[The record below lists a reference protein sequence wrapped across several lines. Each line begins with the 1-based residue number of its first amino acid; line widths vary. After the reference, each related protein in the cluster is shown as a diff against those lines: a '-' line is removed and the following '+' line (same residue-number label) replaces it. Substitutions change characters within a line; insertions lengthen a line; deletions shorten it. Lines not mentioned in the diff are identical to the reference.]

1 MALSLWL
8 SLALVCMMG
17 AMSPGPSL
25 AVVLK
30 HSLSGGMK
38 NGMLAALSHGFG
50 VGLYA
55 AASLLGLGAL
65 MLQFP
70 TVYQFLVYLGAAYL
84 AYLGL
89 KILFSKPNDSELN
102 IQQSD
107 MSSSKALQDGFA
119 IAFLNPK
126 LAIFFLALFSQFI
139 DPENLTLNIGVIM
152 CLTVFVIDTGWYL
165 LVALLTEVSKKRFGF
180 TKSSP
185 WLDKI
190 LAVVFIGLAIRAVSY
205 THLRAH
211 ET

>member
-89 KILFSKPNDSELN
+89 KILFSKPNDSVLN
-102 IQQSD
+102 VQQSEV
-107 MSSSKALQDGFA
+107 SSSKALQDGFA

-165 LVALLTEVSKKRFGF
+165 LVALLTEMSNKRFGF
-180 TKSSP
+180 TKQNI
-185 WLDKI
+185 WLDR
-190 LAVVFIGLAIRAVSY
+190 LLGAVFIALAIKVVIGF
-205 THLRAH
+205 
-211 ET
+211 

>member
-1 MALSLWL
+1 MALSLWF

-30 HSLSGGMK
+30 HSLNGGMK

-70 TVYQFLVYLGAAYL
+70 TVYQLLVYLGAAYL

-89 KILFSKPNDSELN
+89 KILFSKSNDSEL
-102 IQQSD
+102 QVQKSAV
-107 MSSSKALQDGFA
+107 SSSKALQDGFA

-139 DPENLTLNIGVIM
+139 DPENLTLNIGIIM
-152 CLTVFVIDTGWYL
+152 CLTVFLIDTGWYL
-165 LVALLTEVSKKRFGF
+165 LVALLTDVSKKRFGF
-180 TKSSP
+180 TKQNI
-185 WLDKI
+185 WLDR
-190 LAVVFIGLAIRAVSY
+190 LLGAVFITLAIKVVIGI
-205 THLRAH
+205 
-211 ET
+211 

>member
-89 KILFSKPNDSELN
+89 KILFSKPSDSELH

-107 MSSSKALQDGFA
+107 VSSSKALQDGFA

-180 TKSSP
+180 TKQNI
-185 WLDKI
+185 WLDR
-190 LAVVFIGLAIRAVSY
+190 LLGAVFIALAIKVVIGF
-205 THLRAH
+205 
-211 ET
+211 

>member
-1 MALSLWL
+1 MALSLWF

-30 HSLSGGMK
+30 HSLNGGMK
-38 NGMLAALSHGFG
+38 NGMLAALSHGFC

-89 KILFSKPNDSELN
+89 KILFSKPNDSEL
-102 IQQSD
+102 QVQKSAV
-107 MSSSKALQDGFA
+107 SSSKALQDGFA

-139 DPENLTLNIGVIM
+139 DPENLTLNIGIIM
-152 CLTVFVIDTGWYL
+152 CLTVFLIDTGWYL
-165 LVALLTEVSKKRFGF
+165 LVALLTEMSKKRFGF
-180 TKSSP
+180 TKQNV
-185 WLDKI
+185 WLDR
-190 LAVVFIGLAIRAVSY
+190 LLGMVFIALAIKVVIGF
-205 THLRAH
+205 
-211 ET
+211 

>member
-1 MALSLWL
+1 MVLSLWL

-55 AASLLGLGAL
+55 VASLLGLGAL

-180 TKSSP
+180 TKQNI
-185 WLDKI
+185 WLDR
-190 LAVVFIGLAIRAVSY
+190 LLGAVFIALAIKVVIGF
-205 THLRAH
+205 
-211 ET
+211 

>member
-1 MALSLWL
+1 MALSLWF

-30 HSLSGGMK
+30 HSLNGGMK

-89 KILFSKPNDSELN
+89 KILFSKPNDSELQ
-102 IQQSD
+102 IQKSAE
-107 MSSSKALQDGFA
+107 SSSKALQDGFA

-139 DPENLTLNIGVIM
+139 DPENLTLNIGIIM

-165 LVALLTEVSKKRFGF
+165 LVALLTDVSKKRFGF
-180 TKSSP
+180 TKQNV
-185 WLDKI
+185 WLDR
-190 LAVVFIGLAIRAVSY
+190 LLGMVFIALAIKVVIGF
-205 THLRAH
+205 
-211 ET
+211 

>member
-180 TKSSP
+180 TKQNI
-185 WLDKI
+185 WLDR
-190 LAVVFIGLAIRAVSY
+190 LLGAVFIALVIKVVIGL
-205 THLRAH
+205 
-211 ET
+211 

>member
-1 MALSLWL
+1 MALSLWF

-30 HSLSGGMK
+30 HSLNGGMK

-70 TVYQFLVYLGAAYL
+70 TVYQLLVYLGAAYL

-89 KILFSKPNDSELN
+89 KILFSKSNDSEL
-102 IQQSD
+102 QVQKSAV
-107 MSSSKALQDGFA
+107 SSSKALQDGFA

-139 DPENLTLNIGVIM
+139 DPENLTLNIGIIM
-152 CLTVFVIDTGWYL
+152 CLTVFFNRY
-165 LVALLTEVSKKRFGF
+165 
-180 TKSSP
+180 
-185 WLDKI
+185 WL
-190 LAVVFIGLAIRAVSY
+190 VFIGGFTY
-205 THLRAH
+205 
-211 ET
+211 

>member
-1 MALSLWL
+1 MALSLWF

-30 HSLSGGMK
+30 HSLNGGMK

-70 TVYQFLVYLGAAYL
+70 TVYQLLVYLGAAYL

-89 KILFSKPNDSELN
+89 KILFSKSNDSEL
-102 IQQSD
+102 QVQKSAV
-107 MSSSKALQDGFA
+107 SSSKALQDGFA

-139 DPENLTLNIGVIM
+139 DPENLTLNIGIIM

-165 LVALLTEVSKKRFGF
+165 LVALLTDVSKKRFGF
-180 TKSSP
+180 TKQNV
-185 WLDKI
+185 WLDR
-190 LAVVFIGLAIRAVSY
+190 LLGMVFIALAIKVVIGF
-205 THLRAH
+205 
-211 ET
+211 

>member
-1 MALSLWL
+1 MTLAAWFSLVV
-8 SLALVCMMG
+8 VCMMG

-30 HSLSGGMK
+30 HTMSGGMK
-38 NGMLAALSHGFG
+38 NGMLAALSHGVG

-55 AASLLGLGAL
+55 AASLLGLGTL
-65 MLQFP
+65 MAQFP
-70 TVYQFLVYLGAAYL
+70 TVYQVLVYLGAGYL

-89 KILFSKPNDSELN
+89 KILLAKPNNDELQVQKSE
-102 IQQSD
+102 ISAV
-107 MSSSKALQDGFA
+107 KALQDGFA

-139 DPENLTLNIGVIM
+139 DPQNLTLSIGIIM

-165 LVALLTEVSKKRFGF
+165 LVAVLTEVSKNRFGF
-180 TKSSP
+180 TKQKP

-190 LAVVFIGLAIRAVSY
+190 LGVVFIALAIKVVIS
-205 THLRAH
+205 L
-211 ET
+211 

>member
-1 MALSLWL
+1 MTFTVWL
-8 SLALVCMMG
+8 SLAAICMMG

-30 HSLSGGMK
+30 HSLNGGMK

-89 KILFSKPNDSELN
+89 KILFSKPNDSEL
-102 IQQSD
+102 QVQKSAV
-107 MSSSKALQDGFA
+107 SSSKALQDGFA

-126 LAIFFLALFSQFI
+126 LAIFFLALFSQII
-139 DPENLTLNIGVIM
+139 DPENLTLNIGIIM

-165 LVALLTEVSKKRFGF
+165 LVALLTDVSKKRFGF
-180 TKSSP
+180 TKQNV
-185 WLDKI
+185 WLDR
-190 LAVVFIGLAIRAVSY
+190 LLGMVFIALAIKVVIGF
-205 THLRAH
+205 
-211 ET
+211 

>member
-1 MALSLWL
+1 MALSLWF

-30 HSLSGGMK
+30 HSLNGGMK

-70 TVYQFLVYLGAAYL
+70 TVYQLLVYLVAAYL

-89 KILFSKPNDSELN
+89 KILFSKSNDSEL
-102 IQQSD
+102 QVQKSAV
-107 MSSSKALQDGFA
+107 SSSKALQDGFA

-126 LAIFFLALFSQFI
+126 LAIFFLVLFSQFI
-139 DPENLTLNIGVIM
+139 DPENLTLNIGIIM
-152 CLTVFVIDTGWYL
+152 CLTVFLIDTGWYL
-165 LVALLTEVSKKRFGF
+165 LVALLTDVSKKRFGF
-180 TKSSP
+180 TKQNI
-185 WLDKI
+185 WLDR
-190 LAVVFIGLAIRAVSY
+190 LLGAVFIALAIKVVIGI
-205 THLRAH
+205 
-211 ET
+211 

>member
-1 MALSLWL
+1 MTLSLWF
-8 SLALVCMMG
+8 SLVAICMMG

-30 HSLSGGMK
+30 HSLNGGMK

-89 KILFSKPNDSELN
+89 KILFSKPNDSEL
-102 IQQSD
+102 QVQKSAV
-107 MSSSKALQDGFA
+107 SSSKALQDGFA

-139 DPENLTLNIGVIM
+139 DPENLTLNIGIIM
-152 CLTVFVIDTGWYL
+152 CLTVFLIDTGWYL
-165 LVALLTEVSKKRFGF
+165 LVALLTDVSKKRFGF
-180 TKSSP
+180 TKQNV
-185 WLDKI
+185 WLDR
-190 LAVVFIGLAIRAVSY
+190 LLGMVFIALAIKVVIGF
-205 THLRAH
+205 
-211 ET
+211 

>member
-1 MALSLWL
+1 MALSLWF

-30 HSLSGGMK
+30 HSLNGGMK

-89 KILFSKPNDSELN
+89 KILFSKPNDSEL
-102 IQQSD
+102 QVQKSAV
-107 MSSSKALQDGFA
+107 SSSKALQDGFA

-139 DPENLTLNIGVIM
+139 DPENLTLNIGIIM

-165 LVALLTEVSKKRFGF
+165 LVALLTDVSKKRFGF
-180 TKSSP
+180 TKQNV
-185 WLDKI
+185 WLDR
-190 LAVVFIGLAIRAVSY
+190 LLGMVFIALAIKVVIGI
-205 THLRAH
+205 
-211 ET
+211 

>member
-165 LVALLTEVSKKRFGF
+165 LVALLTEVSKRRFGF
-180 TKSSP
+180 TKQNI
-185 WLDKI
+185 WLDR
-190 LAVVFIGLAIRAVSY
+190 LLGAVFIALAIKVVIG
-205 THLRAH
+205 L
-211 ET
+211 

>member
-89 KILFSKPNDSELN
+89 KILFSKPSDSELH
-102 IQQSD
+102 IQQND
-107 MSSSKALQDGFA
+107 VSSSKALQDGFA

-180 TKSSP
+180 TKQNI
-185 WLDKI
+185 WLDR
-190 LAVVFIGLAIRAVSY
+190 LLGAVFIALAIKVVIG
-205 THLRAH
+205 L
-211 ET
+211 

>member
-1 MALSLWL
+1 MTLSLWF

-30 HSLSGGMK
+30 HSLNGGMK

-70 TVYQFLVYLGAAYL
+70 TVYQLLVYLGAAYL

-89 KILFSKPNDSELN
+89 KILFSKSNDSEL
-102 IQQSD
+102 QVQKSAV
-107 MSSSKALQDGFA
+107 SSSKALQDGFA

-139 DPENLTLNIGVIM
+139 DPENLTLNIGIIM
-152 CLTVFVIDTGWYL
+152 CLTVFLIDTGWYL
-165 LVALLTEVSKKRFGF
+165 LVALLTDVSKKRFGF
-180 TKSSP
+180 TKQNI
-185 WLDKI
+185 WLDR
-190 LAVVFIGLAIRAVSY
+190 LLGAVFIALAIKVVIGI
-205 THLRAH
+205 
-211 ET
+211 

>member
-1 MALSLWL
+1 MTLAAWFSLV
-8 SLALVCMMG
+8 LVCMMG

-30 HSLSGGMK
+30 HTMSGGMK
-38 NGMLAALSHGFG
+38 NGMLAALSHGVG

-55 AASLLGLGAL
+55 AASLLGLGTL
-65 MLQFP
+65 MAQFP
-70 TVYQFLVYLGAAYL
+70 TVYQVLVYLGAGYL

-89 KILFSKPNDSELN
+89 KILLAKPNNDELQVQKSE
-102 IQQSD
+102 ISAT
-107 MSSSKALQDGFA
+107 KALQDGFA

-139 DPENLTLNIGVIM
+139 DPQNLTLSIGIIM

-165 LVALLTEVSKKRFGF
+165 LVAVLTEVSRNRFGF
-180 TKSSP
+180 TKQNP

-190 LAVVFIGLAIRAVSY
+190 LGVVFIALAIKVVIS
-205 THLRAH
+205 L
-211 ET
+211 

>member
-102 IQQSD
+102 IQQSEV
-107 MSSSKALQDGFA
+107 SSPKALQDGFA

-180 TKSSP
+180 TKQNI
-185 WLDKI
+185 WLDR
-190 LAVVFIGLAIRAVSY
+190 LLGAVFIALAIKVVIGF
-205 THLRAH
+205 
-211 ET
+211 

>member
-1 MALSLWL
+1 MTLAAWFSLVV
-8 SLALVCMMG
+8 VCMMG

-30 HSLSGGMK
+30 HTMNGGMK
-38 NGMLAALSHGFG
+38 NGMLAALSHGMG

-55 AASLLGLGAL
+55 AASLLGLGTL
-65 MLQFP
+65 MAQFP
-70 TVYQFLVYLGAAYL
+70 TVYQVLVYLGAGYL

-89 KILFSKPNDSELN
+89 KILLAKPNNDELQVQKSE
-102 IQQSD
+102 ISAV
-107 MSSSKALQDGFA
+107 KALQDGFA

-139 DPENLTLNIGVIM
+139 DPQNLTLSIGIIM

-165 LVALLTEVSKKRFGF
+165 LVAVLTEVSKNRFGF
-180 TKSSP
+180 TKQNP

-190 LAVVFIGLAIRAVSY
+190 LGVVFIALAIKVVIS
-205 THLRAH
+205 L
-211 ET
+211 